1 MLASDVCFSCFERHQ
16 VRVDG
21 NWIRTCS
28 VKVPVVPSGEEYK
41 VHVRASM
48 IKTKKS
54 SRFFSFSSFVAGARN
69 NILGMVGFVREGR
82 KSRERFRER
91 IAAEEELKRRIAER
105 KAQKMAAAQ

>member
-1 MLASDVCFSCFERHQ
+1 M
-16 VRVDG
+16 DG

-28 VKVPVVPSGEEYK
+28 VKVPSVPAGEEYK

-48 IKTKKS
+48 IETKKS
-54 SRFFSFSSFVAGARN
+54 SRFFSFSSFIAGARN

-105 KAQKMAAAQ
+105 KAQKRAAAQ